1 MDTFANRY
9 RDSDRLYHVLSK
21 RKEEAVMLKER
32 MIVNVGELL
41 EKASLKLAESTGC
54 IFTIWGE
61 TELPDCIRKELEE
74 KIEN

>member
-1 MDTFANRY
+1 
-9 RDSDRLYHVLSK
+9 
-21 RKEEAVMLKER
+21 MLKER